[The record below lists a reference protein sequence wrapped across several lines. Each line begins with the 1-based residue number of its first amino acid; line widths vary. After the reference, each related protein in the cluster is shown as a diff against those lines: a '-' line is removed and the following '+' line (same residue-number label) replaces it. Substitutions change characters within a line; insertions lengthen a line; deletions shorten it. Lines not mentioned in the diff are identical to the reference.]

1 MATVKLM
8 YTFSPWLK
16 GEKTQ
21 IKNTAEKVTC
31 GKKTKSTLPVNNEA
45 GEIHKPKD
53 LPFSL
58 WQVRCEL
65 RLGVIMSRQ
74 PTPSI

>member
-16 GEKTQ
+16 GDKTQ
-21 IKNTAEKVTC
+21 IKNTAKKITC
-31 GKKTKSTLPVNNEA
+31 GKKTKSILSVNNEA

-53 LPFSL
+53 IAFSL
-58 WQVRCEL
+58 
-65 RLGVIMSRQ
+65 
-74 PTPSI
+74 